1 MTWFA
6 AILIGLGGS
15 QILSR
20 IAPAQPKRKVH
31 PAPQRTAEVDHPIFD
46 GLVYF
51 FLGYWLVPH
60 DHQ

>member
-15 QILSR
+15 AIIDR
-20 IAPAQPKRKVH
+20 VAPKRQH
-31 PAPQRTAEVDHPIFD
+31 PAARRAPDTAETDHPIFD
-46 GLVYF
+46 ALVYF

-60 DHQ
+60 DHR

>member
-1 MTWFA
+1 MTWVA

-15 QILSR
+15 QIISR
-20 IAPAQPKRKVH
+20 IAPAQPKRKTPV
-31 PAPQRTAEVDHPIFD
+31 PQRTAEIDHPIFD

-60 DHQ
+60 DK